1 MKLHVTSEIG
11 KLDAVLVH
19 LPGKE
24 IDRMVPSMMD
34 ELLFDDILY
43 GDGAR
48 EEHRRFQQILRTAWK
63 EDADTVEVL
72 DIQDLLEEILTDP
85 QTKEEVLA
93 DLALKLQIP
102 EPAMKKIWEASAEDA
117 AAMLI
122 EGIVREDGQISDRLE
137 TLYVL
142 PPLPNCFFVR
152 DPQTVLGDR
161 VILGS
166 MATAARLR
174 EPLLAGY
181 VFQYSKRF
189 ERPAERAKDFFV
201 FREFS
206 SDFTR
211 LSTAASRPSLEGG
224 DILIPREDILLVGI
238 SERTSKSTVEHLA
251 AALKEGRTGIKKI
264 FTVEIPARRSYMH
277 LDTVFTMIDR
287 GECLCY
293 APMIVQGGP
302 EEADVYQVSLTGR
315 EITYTSKGPLLQVLK
330 ENGIDLEPVAC
341 GGSDPI
347 HQQREQW
354 TDGANAF
361 ALAPGV
367 IVCYERNVRTAEELS
382 RHGYKILYEDDILM
396 GREELE
402 LWTDKKYAIQI
413 AGPELSRA
421 RGGPRCMTMPLARK
435 DP

>member
-1 MKLHVTSEIG
+1 MKLHVKSETG

-102 EPAMKKIWEASAEDA
+102 ETAMRKIWEASAEEA

-122 EGIVREDGQISDRLE
+122 EGIVREEGHISDRLE

-142 PPLPNCFFVR
+142 PPLPNCFFMR
-152 DPQTVLGDR
+152 DPQIVIGDR

-166 MATAARLR
+166 MATSARLR
-174 EPLLAGY
+174 EPLLSGY

-189 ERPAERAKDFFV
+189 ERPKDFFV

-206 SDFTR
+206 TDFTR

-224 DILIPREDILLVGI
+224 DILIPREDILLIGI
-238 SERTSKSTVEHLA
+238 SERTSKATVEHLA
-251 AALKEGRTGIKKI
+251 ASLKKGRLGIKKI

-277 LDTVFTMIDR
+277 LDTVFTMINRD
-287 GECLCY
+287 ECLCY
-293 APMIVQGGP
+293 APMSVKGGP

-315 EITYTSKGPLLQVLK
+315 EITYTSKGSLLEVLK
-330 ENGIDLEPVAC
+330 ENGIDLRPVAC
-341 GGSDPI
+341 GGSDAI

-367 IVCYERNVRTAEELS
+367 IICYERNVRTAEELS
-382 RHGYKILYEDDILM
+382 RQGYKIVYEDDILM

-421 RGGPRCMTMPLARK
+421 RGGPRCMTMPLSRK
-435 DP
+435 DL

>member
-93 DLALKLQIP
+93 DLALKLMIP
-102 EPAMKKIWEASAEDA
+102 ETAMRKIWEASAEEA

-122 EGIVREDGQISDRLE
+122 EGIVREEGQISDRLE

-142 PPLPNCFFVR
+142 PPLPNCFFMR
-152 DPQTVLGDR
+152 DPQIVLGDR
-161 VILGS
+161 VVLGS
-166 MATAARLR
+166 MATVARLR
-174 EPLLAGY
+174 EPLLSGY

-189 ERPAERAKDFFV
+189 ERPKDFFV

-206 SDFTR
+206 TDFTR
-211 LSTAASRPSLEGG
+211 LSTATSRPSLEGG

-238 SERTSKSTVEHLA
+238 SERTSKATVEHLA
-251 AALKEGRTGIKKI
+251 ASLKEGRLGIKKI
-264 FTVEIPARRSYMH
+264 FTVEIPPRRSYMH
-277 LDTVFTMIDR
+277 LDTVFTMINRD
-287 GECLCY
+287 ECLCY
-293 APMIVQGGP
+293 APMIVKGGP

-315 EITYTSKGPLLQVLK
+315 EITYTSKGSLLDVLK
-330 ENGIDLEPVAC
+330 ENGIDLKPVAC

-361 ALAPGV
+361 AIAPGV
-367 IVCYERNVRTAEELS
+367 IICYERNVRTAEELS
-382 RHGYKILYEDDILM
+382 RQGYRILYEDDILM

>member
-1 MKLHVTSEIG
+1 MKLHVTSETG

-102 EPAMKKIWEASAEDA
+102 ETAMRKIWEASAEEA

-122 EGIVREDGQISDRLE
+122 EGIVREEGHISDRLE

-142 PPLPNCFFVR
+142 PPLPNCFFMR
-152 DPQTVLGDR
+152 DPQIVIGDR

-166 MATAARLR
+166 MATSARLR
-174 EPLLAGY
+174 EPLLSGY

-189 ERPAERAKDFFV
+189 ERPRDFFV

-206 SDFTR
+206 TDFTR

-224 DILIPREDILLVGI
+224 DILIPREDILLIGI
-238 SERTSKSTVEHLA
+238 SERTSKATVEHLA
-251 AALKEGRTGIKKI
+251 ASLKEGRLGIKKI

-277 LDTVFTMIDR
+277 LDTVFTMINRD
-287 GECLCY
+287 ECLCY
-293 APMIVQGGP
+293 APMIVKGGP

-315 EITYTSKGPLLQVLK
+315 EITYTSKGSLLEVLK
-330 ENGIDLEPVAC
+330 ENGIDLKPVAC
-341 GGSDPI
+341 GGSDAI

-367 IVCYERNVRTAEELS
+367 IICYERNVRTAEELS
-382 RHGYKILYEDDILM
+382 RQGYKIVYEDDILM

-421 RGGPRCMTMPLARK
+421 RGGPRCMTMPLSRK
-435 DP
+435 DL

>member
-1 MKLHVTSEIG
+1 MKLNVTSEVG
-11 KLDAVLVH
+11 KLEAVLVH
-19 LPGKE
+19 LPGRE
-24 IDRMVPSMMD
+24 IDRMIPTMMD

-72 DIQDLLEEILTDP
+72 DIQDLLEEILTEP
-85 QTKEEVLA
+85 QVKEEVLA
-93 DLALKLQIP
+93 DLAIKLALP
-102 EPAMKKIWEASAEDA
+102 EEAMRRLWEAPPEGA

-122 EGIVREDGQISDRLE
+122 EGIVREGGKISDRLE
-137 TLYVL
+137 SLYVL
-142 PPLPNCFFVR
+142 PPLPNCFFIR
-152 DPQTVLGDR
+152 DPQVVIGDR
-161 VILGS
+161 VALGS
-166 MATAARLR
+166 MATPARLR
-174 EPLLAGY
+174 EPLLSGY
-181 VFQYSKRF
+181 VFQYSRRF
-189 ERPAERAKDFFV
+189 ERPRDNIFL

-206 SDFTR
+206 SDFAR

-251 AALKEGRTGIKKI
+251 ASLKEGKIGVKKI

-277 LDTVFTMIDR
+277 LDTVFTMISR

-293 APMIVQGGP
+293 TPMIGKGGP

-315 EITYTSKGPLLQVLK
+315 EITYTSKGSLLEVLHD
-330 ENGIDLEPVAC
+330 NGIDLDPVPC
-341 GGSDPI
+341 GGNDPI
-347 HQQREQW
+347 SQQREQW

-367 IVCYERNVRTAEELS
+367 VVCYERNVRTAEELD
-382 RHGYKILYEDDILM
+382 RRGYKILYEDDILM

-421 RGGPRCMTMPLARK
+421 RGGPRCMTMPLSRK
-435 DP
+435 NL

>member
-1 MKLHVTSEIG
+1 MKLNVTSEIG
-11 KLDAVLVH
+11 KLESVLVH
-19 LPGKE
+19 LPGQE

-34 ELLFDDILY
+34 DLLFDDILY

-63 EDADTVEVL
+63 EDKDTVEVL
-72 DIQDLLEEILTDP
+72 DIQDLLEEILADSD
-85 QTKEEVLA
+85 TKEEVLA

-102 EPAMKKIWEASAEDA
+102 EGAMRPIWEATAEQA

-122 EGIVREDGQISDRLE
+122 EGIVRESGQITDRLE
-137 TLYVL
+137 SLYVL
-142 PPLPNCFFVR
+142 PPLPNCFFAR
-152 DPQTVLGDR
+152 DPQIVIGDR
-161 VILGS
+161 VVLGS

-174 EPLLAGY
+174 EPLLSGY

-189 ERPAERAKDFFV
+189 ERPKDFFL

-206 SDFTR
+206 SDFAR
-211 LSTAASRPSLEGG
+211 LSTASARPSLEGG
-224 DILIPREDILLVGI
+224 DILIPREDILLIGI
-238 SERTSKSTVEHLA
+238 SERTSKAAVEHLA
-251 AALKEGRTGIKKI
+251 ASLKDGKVGIKKI

-277 LDTVFTMIDR
+277 LDTVFTIINR
-287 GECLCY
+287 EECLCY
-293 APMIVQGGP
+293 TPMIGKGGP

-315 EITYTSKGPLLQVLK
+315 EITYTSKGSLLEVLK
-330 ENGIDLEPVAC
+330 ENGIDLAPIAC
-341 GGSDPI
+341 GGADPI
-347 HQQREQW
+347 YQQREQW

-367 IVCYERNVRTAEELS
+367 IVCYERNVRTAEELD
-382 RHGYKILYEDDILM
+382 RRGYKILYEDDILM
-396 GREELE
+396 GRDELE

-421 RGGPRCMTMPLARK
+421 RGGPRCMTMPLSRQNL
-435 DP
+435 

>member
-11 KLDAVLVH
+11 KLESLLVH
-19 LPGKE
+19 LPGPE

-34 ELLFDDILY
+34 DLLFDDILY

-48 EEHRRFQQILRTAWK
+48 EEHRRLQQLIRTAWR
-63 EDADTVEVL
+63 EDEDTVEVL
-72 DIQDLLEEILTDP
+72 DVQDLLEEILEDP
-85 QTKEEVLA
+85 GVKEEVLA
-93 DLALKLQIP
+93 DLGLKLQLP
-102 EPAMKKIWEASAEDA
+102 EAAMRPIWEANAEMA
-117 AAMLI
+117 AGMLVA
-122 EGIVREDGQISDRLE
+122 GIVRPGAQISDRLE
-137 TLYVL
+137 TIYTL
-142 PPLPNCFFVR
+142 PPLPNYFFMR
-152 DPQTVLGDR
+152 DAQTVLGDR

-174 EPLLAGY
+174 EPLLSGY
-181 VFQYSKRF
+181 VFQYSSRF
-189 ERPAERAKDFFV
+189 ERPKDFFL

-206 SDFTR
+206 ADFAR
-211 LSTAASRPSLEGG
+211 LSTAAARPSLEGG
-224 DILIPREDILLVGI
+224 DILIPREDILLIGI
-238 SERTSKSTVEHLA
+238 SERTSKATVEALA
-251 AALKEGRTGIKKI
+251 AALKESRVGIKKI

-277 LDTVFTMIDR
+277 LDTVFTMISR
-287 GECLCY
+287 NECLCY
-293 APMIVQGGP
+293 APMIGKGGP

-315 EITYTSKGPLLQVLK
+315 EITYTSKGSLLEVLK
-330 ENGIDLEPVAC
+330 DNGLDLESISC

-367 IVCYERNVRTAEELS
+367 LICYERNVRTAEELD
-382 RHGYKILYEDDILM
+382 RHGYKILYEDDILL

-413 AGPELSRA
+413 SGPELSRA
-421 RGGPRCMTMPLARK
+421 RGGPRCMTMPLVRK

>member
-48 EEHRRFQQILRTAWK
+48 EEHRRFQQILRMAWK

-102 EPAMKKIWEASAEDA
+102 ESAMRKIWEASAEEA

-122 EGIVREDGQISDRLE
+122 EGIVREEGQISDRLE

-142 PPLPNCFFVR
+142 PPLPNCFFMR
-152 DPQTVLGDR
+152 DPQIVLGDR

-166 MATAARLR
+166 MATIARLR
-174 EPLLAGY
+174 EPLLSGY

-189 ERPAERAKDFFV
+189 ERPKDFFL

-206 SDFTR
+206 TDFTR
-211 LSTAASRPSLEGG
+211 LSTAATRPSLEGG

-238 SERTSKSTVEHLA
+238 SERTSKATVEHLA
-251 AALKEGRTGIKKI
+251 AALKEGKTAIKKI
-264 FTVEIPARRSYMH
+264 CTVEIPARRSYMH
-277 LDTVFTMIDR
+277 LATVFTMINR
-287 GECLCY
+287 NECLCY
-293 APMIVQGGP
+293 APMIVKGGP

-315 EITYTSKGPLLQVLK
+315 EITYTSKGSLLQVLK
-330 ENGIDLEPVAC
+330 ENGIDLKPVAC

-367 IVCYERNVRTAEELS
+367 IICYERNVRTADELS
-382 RHGYKILYEDDILM
+382 RQGYRILYEDDILM

-421 RGGPRCMTMPLARK
+421 RGGPRCMTMPLSRK

>member
-1 MKLHVTSEIG
+1 MKLHVTSETG

-102 EPAMKKIWEASAEDA
+102 ETAMRKIWEASAEEA

-122 EGIVREDGQISDRLE
+122 EGIVREEGHISDRLE

-142 PPLPNCFFVR
+142 PPLPNCFFMR
-152 DPQTVLGDR
+152 DPQIVIGDR

-166 MATAARLR
+166 MATSARLR
-174 EPLLAGY
+174 EPLLSGY

-189 ERPAERAKDFFV
+189 ERPRDFFV

-206 SDFTR
+206 TDFTR

-224 DILIPREDILLVGI
+224 DILIPREDILLIGI
-238 SERTSKSTVEHLA
+238 SERTSKATVEHLA
-251 AALKEGRTGIKKI
+251 ASLKEGRLGIKKI

-277 LDTVFTMIDR
+277 LDTVFTMINRD
-287 GECLCY
+287 ECLCY
-293 APMIVQGGP
+293 APMIVKGGP

-315 EITYTSKGPLLQVLK
+315 EITYTSKGSLLAVLK
-330 ENGIDLEPVAC
+330 ENGIDLKPVAC
-341 GGSDPI
+341 GGSDAI

-367 IVCYERNVRTAEELS
+367 IICYERNVRTAEELS
-382 RHGYKILYEDDILM
+382 RQGYKIVYEDDILM

-421 RGGPRCMTMPLARK
+421 RGGPRCMTMPLSRK
-435 DP
+435 DL

>member
-1 MKLHVTSEIG
+1 
-11 KLDAVLVH
+11 
-19 LPGKE
+19 
-24 IDRMVPSMMD
+24 
-34 ELLFDDILY
+34 
-43 GDGAR
+43 
-48 EEHRRFQQILRTAWK
+48 
-63 EDADTVEVL
+63 
-72 DIQDLLEEILTDP
+72 
-85 QTKEEVLA
+85 
-93 DLALKLQIP
+93 
-102 EPAMKKIWEASAEDA
+102 
-117 AAMLI
+117 
-122 EGIVREDGQISDRLE
+122 IVREDGQISDRLE

-142 PPLPNCFFVR
+142 PPLPNSFFVR

-166 MATAARLR
+166 MATSARLR
-174 EPLLAGY
+174 EPLLSGY
-181 VFQYSKRF
+181 VFQYSRRF
-189 ERPAERAKDFFV
+189 ERPKDFFV

-206 SDFTR
+206 TDFTR
-211 LSTAASRPSLEGG
+211 LSTATSRPSLEGG

-238 SERTSKSTVEHLA
+238 SERTSKATVEHLA
-251 AALKEGRTGIKKI
+251 ASLKEGKTGIKKI

-277 LDTVFTMIDR
+277 LDTVFTMISRD
-287 GECLCY
+287 ECLCY
-293 APMIVQGGP
+293 GPMIVKGGP
-302 EEADVYQVSLTGR
+302 EEADVYQVTLTGR
-315 EITYTSKGPLLQVLK
+315 EITYTSKGSLLEVLK
-330 ENGIDLEPVAC
+330 ENGIDLKPVAC

-347 HQQREQW
+347 QQQREQW

-382 RHGYKILYEDDILM
+382 RRGYKILYEDDILM
-396 GREELE
+396 GRDELE

>member
-1 MKLHVTSEIG
+1 MKLHVTSETG

-102 EPAMKKIWEASAEDA
+102 ETAMRKIWEASAEEA

-122 EGIVREDGQISDRLE
+122 EGIVREEGHISDRLE

-142 PPLPNCFFVR
+142 PPLPNCFFMR
-152 DPQTVLGDR
+152 DPQIVLGDR

-166 MATAARLR
+166 MATSARLR
-174 EPLLAGY
+174 EPLLSGY

-189 ERPAERAKDFFV
+189 ERPKDFFV

-206 SDFTR
+206 NDFTR

-224 DILIPREDILLVGI
+224 DILIPREDILLIGI
-238 SERTSKSTVEHLA
+238 SERTSKATVEHLA
-251 AALKEGRTGIKKI
+251 ASLKEGRLGIKKI

-277 LDTVFTMIDR
+277 IDTVFTMINRD
-287 GECLCY
+287 ECLCY
-293 APMIVQGGP
+293 APMIVKGGP

-315 EITYTSKGPLLQVLK
+315 EITYTSKGSLLEVLK
-330 ENGIDLEPVAC
+330 ENGIDLRPVAC
-341 GGSDPI
+341 GGSDAI

-367 IVCYERNVRTAEELS
+367 IICYERNVRTAEELS
-382 RHGYKILYEDDILM
+382 RQGYKIVYEDDILM

-421 RGGPRCMTMPLARK
+421 RGGPRCMTMPLSRK
-435 DP
+435 DL

>member
-1 MKLHVTSEIG
+1 MKLHVTSETG

-102 EPAMKKIWEASAEDA
+102 ETAMRKIWEASAEEA

-122 EGIVREDGQISDRLE
+122 EGIVREEGYISDRLE

-142 PPLPNCFFVR
+142 PPLPNCFFMR
-152 DPQTVLGDR
+152 DPQIVLGDR

-166 MATAARLR
+166 MATSARLR
-174 EPLLAGY
+174 EPLLSGY
-181 VFQYSKRF
+181 AFQYSKRF
-189 ERPAERAKDFFV
+189 ERPKDFFV

-224 DILIPREDILLVGI
+224 DILIPREDILLIGI
-238 SERTSKSTVEHLA
+238 SERTSKATVEHLA
-251 AALKEGRTGIKKI
+251 ASLKEGRLGIKKI

-277 LDTVFTMIDR
+277 LDTVFTMINRD
-287 GECLCY
+287 ECLCY
-293 APMIVQGGP
+293 APMIVKGGP

-315 EITYTSKGPLLQVLK
+315 EITYTSKGSLLEVLK
-330 ENGIDLEPVAC
+330 ENGIDLKPVAC
-341 GGSDPI
+341 GGSDAI

-367 IVCYERNVRTAEELS
+367 IICYERNVRTAEELS
-382 RHGYKILYEDDILM
+382 RQGYKIVYEDDILM

-421 RGGPRCMTMPLARK
+421 RGGPRCMTMPLSRK
-435 DP
+435 DL

>member
-34 ELLFDDILY
+34 DLLFDDILY

-85 QTKEEVLA
+85 HTKEEVLA

-102 EPAMKKIWEASAEDA
+102 ETAMRKIWEASAENA

-122 EGIVREDGQISDRLE
+122 EGIVREEGHISDRLE

-142 PPLPNCFFVR
+142 PPLPNCFFMR

-174 EPLLAGY
+174 EPLLCGY
-181 VFQYSKRF
+181 VFQYSPRF
-189 ERPAERAKDFFV
+189 ERPKDFFV

-211 LSTAASRPSLEGG
+211 LSTAATRPSLEGG

-238 SERTSKSTVEHLA
+238 SERTSKATVERLA
-251 AALKEGRTGIKKI
+251 ASLKEGKAGIRKI

-277 LDTVFTMIDR
+277 LDTVFTMINRD
-287 GECLCY
+287 ECLCY
-293 APMIVQGGP
+293 APMIVRGGP

-315 EITYTSKGPLLQVLK
+315 EITYTSKGSLLEVLK
-330 ENGIDLEPVAC
+330 ENGIDLRPIAC

-347 HQQREQW
+347 NQQREQW

-361 ALAPGV
+361 TLAPGV
-367 IVCYERNVRTAEELS
+367 VICYERNVRTAEELA
-382 RHGYKILYEDDILM
+382 RQGYKILYEDDILM

-421 RGGPRCMTMPLARK
+421 RGGPRCMTMPLSRK

>member
-11 KLDAVLVH
+11 KLDSVLVH
-19 LPGKE
+19 LPGQE
-24 IDRMVPSMMD
+24 IDRMVPAMMD

-63 EDADTVEVL
+63 EDENTVEVL
-72 DIQDLLEEILTDP
+72 DIQDLLEEILSDSEI
-85 QTKEEVLA
+85 KEEVLA
-93 DLALKLQIP
+93 DLALKLQIR
-102 EPAMKKIWEASAEDA
+102 EFAMRPIWEAPPERA

-122 EGIVREDGQISDRLE
+122 EGIVHEGGQISERLE
-137 TLYVL
+137 SLYIL
-142 PPLPNCFFVR
+142 PPLPNCFFSR
-152 DPQTVLGDR
+152 DPQIVVSDR
-161 VILGS
+161 VILAS
-166 MATAARLR
+166 MATSARLR

-189 ERPAERAKDFFV
+189 ERPRDFFL
-201 FREFS
+201 FRPFS
-206 SDFTR
+206 SDFAR

-224 DILIPREDILLVGI
+224 DILILREDLLLVGI
-238 SERTSKSTVEHLA
+238 SERTSKATVELLA
-251 AALKEGRTGIKKI
+251 RAMKDARSGIKKI
-264 FTVEIPARRSYMH
+264 FTVEIPSRRSYMH
-277 LDTVFTMIDR
+277 LDTVFTVINRD
-287 GECLCY
+287 ECLCY
-293 APMIVQGGP
+293 TPMIGKGGP

-315 EITYTSKGPLLQVLK
+315 EITYTSKGSLLEVLK
-330 ENGIDLEPVAC
+330 ENGMDLHPIAC

-347 HQQREQW
+347 SQQREQW

-367 IVCYERNVRTAEELS
+367 IVCYERNVRTAEELN

-421 RGGPRCMTMPLARK
+421 RGGPRCMTMPLVRK

>member
-102 EPAMKKIWEASAEDA
+102 ETAMRKIWEASAEDA

-142 PPLPNCFFVR
+142 PPLPNCFFMR
-152 DPQTVLGDR
+152 DPQIVLGDR

-166 MATAARLR
+166 MATPARLR
-174 EPLLAGY
+174 EPLLSGY

-189 ERPAERAKDFFV
+189 ERPKDFFV

-206 SDFTR
+206 TDFTR
-211 LSTAASRPSLEGG
+211 LSTATTRPSLEGG

-238 SERTSKSTVEHLA
+238 SERTSKATVEHLA
-251 AALKEGRTGIKKI
+251 ASLKEGKLGIKKI

-277 LDTVFTMIDR
+277 LDTVFTMINRD
-287 GECLCY
+287 ECLCY
-293 APMIVQGGP
+293 APMIVKGGP

-315 EITYTSKGPLLQVLK
+315 EITYTSKGSLLEVLK
-330 ENGIDLEPVAC
+330 ENGIHIRPIPC
-341 GGSDPI
+341 GGTDPI

-367 IVCYERNVRTAEELS
+367 IICYERNVRTAEELS
-382 RHGYKILYEDDILM
+382 RQGYKILYEDDILM

-421 RGGPRCMTMPLARK
+421 RGGPRCMTMPLSRK

>member
-34 ELLFDDILY
+34 DLLFDDILY

-48 EEHRRFQQILRTAWK
+48 EEHRRFQQIVRTAWK

-72 DIQDLLEEILTDP
+72 DIQDLLEEILTDA

-102 EPAMKKIWEASAEDA
+102 ESAMRKIWEASAEDA

-122 EGIVREDGQISDRLE
+122 EGIVREEGHISDRLE

-142 PPLPNCFFVR
+142 PPLPNCFFMR

-174 EPLLAGY
+174 EPLLCGY

-189 ERPAERAKDFFV
+189 ERPKDFFV

-211 LSTAASRPSLEGG
+211 LSTASTRPSLEGG

-238 SERTSKSTVEHLA
+238 SERTSKATVEHLA
-251 AALKEGRTGIKKI
+251 GALKESKLGIRKI

-277 LDTVFTMIDR
+277 LDTVFTMINRD
-287 GECLCY
+287 ECLCY
-293 APMIVQGGP
+293 APMIVKGGP

-315 EITYTSKGPLLQVLK
+315 EITYTSKGSLLEVLK
-330 ENGIDLEPVAC
+330 ENGIDLSPIAC

-347 HQQREQW
+347 NQQREQW

-367 IVCYERNVRTAEELS
+367 LICYERNVRTAEELA

>member
-1 MKLHVTSEIG
+1 MKLHVTSETG

-102 EPAMKKIWEASAEDA
+102 ETAMRKIWEASAEEA

-122 EGIVREDGQISDRLE
+122 EGIVREDGQISDRLD

-142 PPLPNCFFVR
+142 PPLPNCFFMR
-152 DPQTVLGDR
+152 DPQIVLGDR

-166 MATAARLR
+166 MATVARLR
-174 EPLLAGY
+174 EPLLSGY

-189 ERPAERAKDFFV
+189 ERPKDFFV

-206 SDFTR
+206 TDFTR
-211 LSTAASRPSLEGG
+211 LSTAATRPSLEGG

-238 SERTSKSTVEHLA
+238 SERTSKATVEHLA
-251 AALKEGRTGIKKI
+251 ASLKEGRLGIKKI

-277 LDTVFTMIDR
+277 LDTVFTMINRD
-287 GECLCY
+287 ECLCY
-293 APMIVQGGP
+293 APMIVKGGP

-315 EITYTSKGPLLQVLK
+315 EITYTSKGSLLDVLK
-330 ENGIDLEPVAC
+330 ENGIDLKPVAC

-382 RHGYKILYEDDILM
+382 RQGYRILYEDDILM

-421 RGGPRCMTMPLARK
+421 RGGPRCMTMPLSRK
-435 DP
+435 DL